1 MRRFGSRHSIGGPTL
16 LALFAAVSLAGHI
29 HGDPLTLAGEPLSPP
44 STAHPFGTDF
54 LGRDLLARTGHG
66 ATTSATVAGASV
78 ALAALVATPLGVATG
93 WFAHRRGA
101 RALRWSIELLQVV
114 PPFVLVVVLLGL
126 TSAPD
131 ATVFGLALS
140 PRWRLVASLAIG
152 FVPYLVRVVHAAT
165 VTERRRDH
173 IEGLRLLGVPQ
184 REVVVTEVLPNLAPA
199 VAVQMLLALSI
210 AVFAEGGLSY
220 LGLGVPAPEPTLG
233 NLIAEAGTQLLGGA
247 WWYAV
252 IPGLVLVCGIAGIN
266 LTADAGT
273 DRMVGLRSAAPSD
286 DPTTTSTLPSLYE
299 PSPIETPT

>member
-1 MRRFGSRHSIGGPTL
+1 
-16 LALFAAVSLAGHI
+16 
-29 HGDPLTLAGEPLSPP
+29 
-44 STAHPFGTDF
+44 
-54 LGRDLLARTGHG
+54 
-66 ATTSATVAGASV
+66 
-78 ALAALVATPLGVATG
+78 
-93 WFAHRRGA
+93 
-101 RALRWSIELLQVV
+101 
-114 PPFVLVVVLLGL
+114 
-126 TSAPD
+126 
-131 ATVFGLALS
+131 
-140 PRWRLVASLAIG
+140 
-152 FVPYLVRVVHAAT
+152 
-165 VTERRRDH
+165 
-173 IEGLRLLGVPQ
+173 
-184 REVVVTEVLPNLAPA
+184 
-199 VAVQMLLALSI
+199 MLLALSI